1 MADTPSDREPWAE
14 GQAGYGLLTP
24 DGQIVHCEVSD
35 ISVNGVTLKTEVR
48 PAIGEFVLIA
58 QIAGRVARH
67 NADGIS
73 IDFVGNEKPQSQSAH
88 RINIVRA

>member
-1 MADTPSDREPWAE
+1 
-14 GQAGYGLLTP
+14 
-24 DGQIVHCEVSD
+24 
-35 ISVNGVTLKTEVR
+35 LKTDVR
-48 PAIGEFVLIA
+48 PGIGEFVLIA

-73 IDFVGNEKPQSQSAH
+73 IDFVGNEKPQSQSKSAH